1 MALNREYLPDGTP
14 DYAAVVPVPPQ
25 LPDAAECHRR
35 LKHIDKTS
43 NEAMFLRE
51 RLEVLAK
58 KEKTCN

>member
-14 DYAAVVPVPPQ
+14 NYAAVVPMPPR

-35 LKHIDKTS
+35 LANIDKSS

-51 RLEVLAK
+51 RLGVLAT